1 MMPNLIRLSLNSLP
15 LIHSLTVYIGSA
27 FKSGIERG
35 CKINEVK
42 VDRAKVQALKC
53 IEYKSNINASIYN
66 LECPIQI
73 RFMGEVFGGLTGPTE
88 EMCLQYN

>member
-1 MMPNLIRLSLNSLP
+1 M
-15 LIHSLTVYIGSA
+15 
-27 FKSGIERG
+27 E
-35 CKINEVK
+35 
-42 VDRAKVQALKC
+42 D
-53 IEYKSNINASIYN
+53 KSNINASIYN